1 MPVTIGA
8 KPSPDFSNPIELLID
23 CHRRIERFL
32 AVLMKVAG
40 QVKGGPMTNGQS
52 RQWEQALKYFRNAAP
67 RHTADE
73 EESLFPRLRRLNKP
87 EVERALA
94 EMQKLEADHEQ
105 AAEWHEIVDQLG
117 RKWLSETVLVSH
129 DSERL
134 NQALANLSQ
143 LYSRHI
149 AMEDDSLFPVA
160 AALLAGSEKASI
172 GVEMAQRRGLDPQRL
187 AERLLDLNESQS
199 GPGQLNHR

>member
-32 AVLMKVAG
+32 AVLMKVAA
-40 QVKGGPMTNGQS
+40 QVKRGMMTKQQS
-52 RQWEQALKYFRNAAP
+52 REWEQALDYFRNAAP

-73 EESLFPRLRRLNKP
+73 EESLFPRLRRMNQP
-87 EVERALA
+87 EIESALA

-117 RKWLSETVLVSH
+117 RKWLSEAMLVP
-129 DSERL
+129 DDAERL

-149 AMEDDSLFPVA
+149 AVEDESLFPVA
-160 AALLAGSEKASI
+160 TAVLASTEKANI
-172 GVEMAQRRGLDPQRL
+172 GTEMAHRRGLDPQRL
-187 AERLLDLNESQS
+187 AKGLLDLNQPREET
-199 GPGQLNHR
+199 LDN

>member
-32 AVLMKVAG
+32 AVLMKVAA
-40 QVKGGPMTNGQS
+40 QVKGGTMTKEQS
-52 RQWEQALKYFRNAAP
+52 SEWEQALDYFRNAAP

-73 EESLFPRLRRLNKP
+73 EESLFPRLRRMNQP
-87 EVERALA
+87 QVESALA

-117 RKWLSETVLVSH
+117 RKWLSEAMLVP
-129 DSERL
+129 DDAERL

-149 AMEDDSLFPVA
+149 AVEDESLFPVA
-160 AALLAGSEKASI
+160 TAVLASTEKANI
-172 GVEMAQRRGLDPQRL
+172 GTEMAQRRGLDSQRL
-187 AERLLDLNESQS
+187 AERLLDLSQ
-199 GPGQLNHR
+199 PREETLDN